1 LDIRRSSFAESPVF
15 RPLYVQIRDVL
26 IHRIATGVWRPGE
39 MLPNEFRI
47 AADLGVSQGTV
58 RKALDEMAAEH
69 VVARRQ
75 GKGTFVA
82 AFDEARLVS
91 QFLRLKPDSGV
102 ALYPSSRLLSL
113 EPARA
118 SSTERKRLRLGRGEE
133 VLRVKR
139 LRLLGGAPFIF
150 EAIVMSRARFGALEH
165 EPFPHNLY
173 ETYAQRF
180 GMMIRGGRDQLKAT
194 GASAEEADALHLSPG
209 HALLAVERIT
219 IAVDDTPI
227 EWRRSV
233 CSTENWHYDAGM
245 T

>member
-1 LDIRRSSFAESPVF
+1 L
-15 RPLYVQIRDVL
+15 RPLYAQIRDVL
-26 IHRIATGVWRPGE
+26 TWRIATGFWRPGE
-39 MLPNEFRI
+39 MLPSEMRI

-58 RKALDEMAAEH
+58 RKALDEMAADH

-91 QFLRLKPDSGV
+91 QFLRLKPDSGA

-113 EPARA
+113 VPGRP
-118 SSTERKRLRLGRGEE
+118 SPRERDVLALGRGEE

-139 LRLLGGAPFIF
+139 LRLLGDAPVTL
-150 EAIVMSRARFGALEH
+150 ESIVMSRTRFGALEN

-173 ETYAQRF
+173 EAYSERF
-180 GMMIRGGRDQLKAT
+180 GVMIHGGQDRIKAAA
-194 GASAEEADALHLSPG
+194 ASPEEAKALRRAPG
-209 HALLAVERIT
+209 QPVLAIERVT
-219 IAVDDTPI
+219 MAMDETPV
-227 EWRRSV
+227 EWRHSI
-233 CSTENWHYDAGM
+233 CSTEHWHYDGGL

>member
-1 LDIRRSSFAESPVF
+1 LTIQPPTLPESPAS
-15 RPLYVQIRDVL
+15 RPLYAQIREVL
-26 IHRIATGVWRPGE
+26 TRRIAAGIWRSGE
-39 MLPNEFRI
+39 MLPSETRI

-58 RKALDEMAAEH
+58 RKALDEMAADH

-82 AFDEARLVS
+82 GFDEARLVS

-113 EPARA
+113 VPAQA
-118 SSTERKRLRLGRGEE
+118 SPYERKTLALGRDEE

-139 LRLLGGAPFIF
+139 LRLLGATPVIF
-150 EAIVMSRARFGALEH
+150 ETIVMSRARFSALES

-173 ETYAQRF
+173 EAYAVRF
-180 GMMIRGGRDQLKAT
+180 GVMIRGGRDRIKAAA
-194 GASAEEADALHLSPG
+194 ASAEEADVLKLNPG
-209 HALLAVERIT
+209 EPVLAIECLT
-219 IAVDDTPI
+219 MAMNDTPV

-233 CSTENWHYDAGM
+233 ATTERWHYDGG
-245 T
+245 